1 MKARTSTK
9 DRLKLFWEGRARSL
23 FVPYAV
29 PEGRSCYFSRLS
41 ELPGARKAR
50 EMKKLTSMYSSIDMK
65 GNAAGCEP
73 ALHVGKEIAT
83 RKKHKKPE
91 ANHLISTYVDT
102 SLK

>member
-1 MKARTSTK
+1 MK

-23 FVPYAV
+23 FVLYAV

-50 EMKKLTSMYSSIDMK
+50 EMKKLTSMYSSIDDVK

-73 ALHVGKEIAT
+73 ALHVAKEIAT
-83 RKKHKKPE
+83 RE
-91 ANHLISTYVDT
+91 
-102 SLK
+102 